1 MEKLNRCPANYVPL
15 SPITFLERAGSVYS
29 EQISIIYGSVRFT
42 WAETLDRCLRLASA
56 LSSINISTG
65 DVVAAV
71 APNIPAMYE
80 LQFGAPMA
88 GAVLCCMNVRHD
100 ARTMSVILRH
110 SEAKVV
116 FVDYQ
121 FLETVRAAFNIL
133 SQTKAKMPFL
143 VVIPELIGR
152 ETAKGYPSEMEYERF
167 LSNADKDFKI
177 RWPEDEWQAIA
188 LNYTSGTTAN
198 PKGVV
203 YSHRGAYLNALA
215 SILMCG
221 MISMPVYLWTVP
233 LFHCNGWCFA
243 WAMAAQGGTNV
254 CLRNVTAEAIFDT
267 IAMHKVTHLSGA
279 PTVLNI
285 IANAQPHERKPLHKI
300 VEVVTGGAPPPS
312 QILSTM
318 DKLGFNVTHSYGLT
332 ETYGPA
338 SVCVWKPK
346 WDSLSKEEQARLKAR
361 QGVPHLGL
369 DGIDVKN
376 PKTMESVQRDGKILG
391 EVMIRGNTVM
401 NGYFKDTEATT
412 AAFDGGWFH
421 TGDLGVMHPDGYIE
435 LKDRSKDIII
445 SGGENVSTIEVE
457 SILYSH
463 PEILEAAVVGRPDNY
478 WGETACAFVKLKE
491 TKQATP
497 ESIIAFCRER
507 LPHYMAPRTV
517 IFGELPKTS
526 TGKVQK
532 NVLREKANALGS
544 TSSRH
549 QSKL

>member
-376 PKTMESVQRDGKILG
+376 PKTMESVQRDGKIIG

>member
-346 WDSLSKEEQARLKAR
+346 WDSLSKEEKARLKAR

>member
-133 SQTKAKMPFL
+133 SETKAKMPFL

-254 CLRNVTAEAIFDT
+254 CVRNVTAEAIFDT

-391 EVMIRGNTVM
+391 EVMMRGNTVM

-532 NVLREKANALGS
+532 NVLREKAKALGS

>member
-221 MISMPVYLWTVP
+221 MMSMPVYLWTVP

-318 DKLGFNVTHSYGLT
+318 DKFGFNVTHSYGLT

-532 NVLREKANALGS
+532 NVLREKAKALGS

>member
-15 SPITFLERAGSVYS
+15 SPITFLERAGIVYS
-29 EQISIIYGSVRFT
+29 EQTSIIYGSVRFT
-42 WAETLDRCLRLASA
+42 WAETFDRCLRLASA

-88 GAVLCCMNVRHD
+88 GAVLCCMNIRHD
-100 ARTMSVILRH
+100 AHTMSTILRH

-121 FLETVRAAFNIL
+121 FLEVVHAAFNIL
-133 SQTKAKMPFL
+133 SETNAKMPFL
-143 VVIPELIGR
+143 VVIPELDGR
-152 ETAKGYPSEMEYERF
+152 ETSKVYHSDTEYERF

-203 YSHRGAYLNALA
+203 YSHRGAYLNSLV

-221 MISMPVYLWTVP
+221 MVSMPIYLWTLP
-233 LFHCNGWCFA
+233 MFHCNGWTFA

-254 CLRNVTAEAIFDT
+254 CLRNVTAETIFDA
-267 IAMHKVTHLSGA
+267 IATHKVTHLSGA

-338 SVCVWKPK
+338 SVCAWKPK
-346 WDSLSKEEQARLKAR
+346 WNSLSKEEQARLKAR
-361 QGVPHLGL
+361 QGVRHLGL
-369 DGIDVKN
+369 HGIDVKN
-376 PKTMESVQRDGKILG
+376 PKTMESVPRDGRIIG
-391 EVMIRGNTVM
+391 EIMMRGNTVM

-412 AAFDGGWFH
+412 EAFDGGWFH

-457 SILYSH
+457 SVLYSH

-478 WGETACAFVKLKE
+478 WGETPCAFVKLKE
-491 TKQATP
+491 TKKVTP
-497 ESIIAFCRER
+497 ENIIAFCRER
-507 LPHYMAPRTV
+507 LPHFMAPRTV

-532 NVLREKANALGS
+532 NVLKEKAKALGS
-544 TSSRH
+544 NSNRY

>member
-133 SQTKAKMPFL
+133 SETKAKMPFL

-221 MISMPVYLWTVP
+221 MMSMPVYLWTVP

-532 NVLREKANALGS
+532 NVLREKAKALGS

>member
-376 PKTMESVQRDGKILG
+376 PKTMESVQRDGKIIG

-532 NVLREKANALGS
+532 NVLREKAKALGS